1 MLWLF
6 ALIAGVLFGL
16 YYGLAALGLNLI
28 FGVMRVVNLA
38 HGDLIMLGGFAA
50 VLLFNHFGV
59 NPLITLLL
67 VIPPSLLVGYIAYY
81 ALGPAVRKSRD
92 PEMMSLVLFFGV
104 SQVIEALA
112 VIAFGNN
119 EASIGSAVFGARPF
133 DIGGQSVP
141 VAWIVSAGVGL
152 AALVA
157 LYLYMYHT
165 TLGRATRAIM
175 SNVDEARAVGINPDR
190 ITAITFGIGVALA
203 AMAGVLSLFMIGGT
217 SPSEGVD
224 LTITAFAVIV
234 IGALG
239 SPMGTFAGGI
249 VFGLAL
255 MFTQTYAPGW
265 SGFTPFAILLLIM
278 LVRPTGLLGRT
289 VRSV

>member
-6 ALIAGVLFGL
+6 ALIAGILFGL
-16 YYGLAALGLNLI
+16 YYALAALGLNLI
-28 FGVMRVVNLA
+28 FGVMRMVNLA

-50 VLLFNHFGV
+50 VLLFDHFHV
-59 NPLITLLL
+59 NPLVVLLL
-67 VIPPSLLVGYIAYY
+67 VIPPSLVVGYGTYY
-81 ALGPAVRKSRD
+81 LLGQRVRKSRD

-104 SQVIEALA
+104 SQVIEAVA

-119 EASIGSAVFGARPF
+119 ETSIGAPVFGAHPF
-133 DIGGQSVP
+133 SIAGQSIP
-141 VAWIVSAGVGL
+141 VAWLVSAGVGL
-152 AALVA
+152 LALGA
-157 LYLYMYHT
+157 LYLYLYHSN
-165 TLGRATRAIM
+165 LGRATRAIM
-175 SNVDEARAVGINPDR
+175 SSVDEARAVRINPDR
-190 ITAITFGIGVALA
+190 ISAITFGIGVALA
-203 AMAGVLSLFMIGGT
+203 AMAGVLSIFMIGGT
-217 SPSEGVD
+217 SPSEGVG
-224 LTITAFAVIV
+224 LTVTAFAVIV

-265 SGFTPFAILLLIM
+265 SGLAPFAILLLIM
-278 LVRPTGLLGRT
+278 LIRPRGLLGRA